1 MARRFSTKTYGN
13 DRGLSCTF
21 RQHGATHSHCSL
33 LHGYSLGFKFTF
45 EAEMLD
51 ERNWVQDFGGL
62 DEVKEF
68 LEKTFDHTTVIAE
81 DDPLLEQ
88 FQAMAGWS
96 SNPDLHGKPEDVQA
110 HPVGGKGVIKLVT
123 LPAVGCEAF
132 AEYVYAWVSDWLSK
146 EPGNTYQN
154 LLGDEHQRVKLYTV
168 EVFEH
173 AGNSA
178 IYEG

>member
-13 DRGLSCTF
+13 ERGLSCAF
-21 RQHGATHSHCSL
+21 RQHAATHSHCSL
-33 LHGYSLGFKFTF
+33 LHGYSLGFKLVF
-45 EAEMLD
+45 EAEQLD
-51 ERNWVQDFGGL
+51 SCNWVQDFGGL

-68 LEKTFDHTTVIAE
+68 LEKTFDHTTVIAQ

-88 FQAMAGWS
+88 FQSMAGWS
-96 SNPDLHGKPEDVQA
+96 ANADLHGKPDEVQA
-110 HPVGGKGVIKLVT
+110 HPVGSKGAIKLVT

-132 AEYVYAWVSDWLSK
+132 AEHVYHWVSEWLQAD
-146 EPGNTYQN
+146 PTNRYQN
-154 LLGDEHQRVKLYTV
+154 LLGDEHPRVKLISV